1 MITYHQKITVIILV
15 CTIICNSANAIN
27 PVIYSHEDIA
37 TYDNV
42 TEVNRRKRDSNI
54 RKLKLLCKNIGA
66 KLTLPCLVLFFCLT
80 FQNAHRAIF

>member
-66 KLTLPCLVLFFCLT
+66 KLTSCLVLFFCLT